1 MTFILLLLA
10 SLSALKY
17 GYGDL
22 YTWIQSSPLNITAK
36 SDLFIINVTVV
47 AAATPRSGVLNDTTF
62 SYVSR
67 SGAKESEAEMPDY
80 DLASREIY
88 ETFSPILAMWFRN
101 IKNPRFKTVL
111 FSMFCNA
118 SHGSLSMSSPPR
130 RLAFTTFVTAA
141 NGPLILHTFSPRQ
154 CMEKIETF
162 MMNNINSRIREL
174 LTKTCQLYRHAADG
188 GKTSPNTPVSKP
200 YNLTNMFI
208 IAIMCFCA
216 CSIICLYVTF
226 CPQTIRKTFS
236 RRPVSTCGYSTRT
249 EETDNFMLRYL

>member
-1 MTFILLLLA
+1 MTFMLILLTG
-10 SLSALKY
+10 LSAVKY

-47 AAATPRSGVLNDTTF
+47 ASSTSKSGILNDTTF

-67 SGAKESEAEMPDY
+67 SGAKDSEAEMPDY

-101 IKNPRFKTVL
+101 IKNVRFKTVM

-118 SHGSLSMSSPPR
+118 SYGSLSMNSPPK
-130 RLAFTTFVTAA
+130 RLAFTTFITTT

-154 CMEKIETF
+154 CMGKIETF
-162 MMNNINSRIREL
+162 VMNNINSRIREL
-174 LTKTCQLYRHAADG
+174 LTKTCQLYRHAADK
-188 GKTSPNTPVSKP
+188 GKPISSIPASKP
-200 YNLTNMFI
+200 YNVTNMFI

-236 RRPVSTCGYSTRT
+236 RQPTSTCGYSTRT